1 MAPRAD
7 PKTVWTDFQ
16 DNSGWGS
23 VGVATLVG
31 ILGPVV
37 TLIGSD
43 SSCHLSEEL
52 RDAAWVL
59 PRAMVATALVNYSLG
74 FVMTVTIMSTLG
86 DDVSAV
92 LGTRLSQPWIQV
104 LLNATESRTG
114 TSIMAAVLCI
124 LLLFCAVNQITTS
137 SRQLFAFARDKGLPF
152 SSFLAHVRPGL
163 DVPVNAVMVTL
174 LFTTLLSLII
184 IGSSIAFNVITSLGQ
199 LGLVSSYIVV
209 IACIMLKRIRGEPL
223 LPSKFSLGRW
233 GLLVNGIALSFLIL
247 AFIFLFFPAAPNPTV
262 ESMNWS
268 CLLFGFIICFSLVYY
283 HAVGKHHYAGPV
295 EFVKQ
300 H

>member
-1 MAPRAD
+1 MCVVGWQAAMATTALATTSQLQGLIALNVPSYTVQGWHSTLFSIAITTFAIIWNTVFVRKLPVIEGLGLILHVFGFFAFVVVLWVMGPRSDTKA
-7 PKTVWTDFQ
+7 VWTDFQ

-23 VGVATLVG
+23 VGLATLVG
-31 ILGPVV
+31 VLGPTV

-86 DDVSAV
+86 DDVAAI

-104 LLNATESRTG
+104 LLNATESQTG
-114 TSIMAAVLCI
+114 TSVMTAVLCV

-152 SSFLAHVRPGL
+152 SSFLAHVRFYG
-163 DVPVNAVMVTL
+163 
-174 LFTTLLSLII
+174 
-184 IGSSIAFNVITSLGQ
+184 
-199 LGLVSSYIVV
+199 
-209 IACIMLKRIRGEPL
+209 
-223 LPSKFSLGRW
+223 
-233 GLLVNGIALSFLIL
+233 
-247 AFIFLFFPAAPNPTV
+247 
-262 ESMNWS
+262 
-268 CLLFGFIICFSLVYY
+268 SLVQ
-283 HAVGKHHYAGPV
+283 
-295 EFVKQ
+295 FVRD
-300 H
+300 